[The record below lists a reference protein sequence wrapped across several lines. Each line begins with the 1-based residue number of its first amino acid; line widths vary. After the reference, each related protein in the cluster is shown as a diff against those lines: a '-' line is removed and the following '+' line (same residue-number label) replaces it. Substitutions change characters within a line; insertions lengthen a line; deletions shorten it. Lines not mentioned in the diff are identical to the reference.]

1 MSVVSG
7 VPREINQE
15 AAHVLLIS
23 FCNLE
28 TMLGTW
34 REFGVDGDLTSV
46 PREMLA
52 EGGDGAEFN
61 RAEEVCC

>member
-1 MSVVSG
+1 MSAVSG

-28 TMLGTW
+28 GKLCTW
-34 REFGVDGDLTSV
+34 REFGVDGHLTFV
-46 PREMLA
+46 PRERLA
-52 EGGDGAEFN
+52 ERGGGAECD
-61 RAEEVCC
+61 RLEEVCC